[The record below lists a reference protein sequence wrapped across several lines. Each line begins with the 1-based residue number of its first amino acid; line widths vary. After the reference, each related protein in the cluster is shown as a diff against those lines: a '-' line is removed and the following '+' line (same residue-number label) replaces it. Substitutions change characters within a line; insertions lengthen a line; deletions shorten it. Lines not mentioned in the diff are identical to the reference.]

1 MSTVSNTGATN
12 MLNRNELIAL
22 YKDEEFKASFIA
34 NYVDKNVHLHVAQ
47 KEFITAFNLIAND
60 NGSQERPA
68 IKQASASSIKSTFLM
83 ISSYGLS
90 FDPNE
95 KEVYVYGEHRDPNKV
110 GLGVTLGYRGMRRI
124 AMNSGKVKVITSEI
138 VYESD
143 SFTWL
148 GADKAPS
155 FASTGRNQDDNIS
168 CGFVTIRLMDN
179 SVVSFKMSAAEL
191 LQIENDNIQME
202 TEFTGDPN
210 NSLYRTA
217 WRERCLRAA
226 LWRSAYREYQHLFMD
241 TGKIVDDQGTLESE
255 TETADAF
262 EAMMAEALAE
272 NDNPQAVNA

>member
-1 MSTVSNTGATN
+1 
-12 MLNRNELIAL
+12 MLNTNELIAL
-22 YKDEEFKASFIA
+22 YKDESFKTAFIA
-34 NYVDKNVHLHVAQ
+34 NYIEKGVHLHVAQ
-47 KEFITAFNLIAND
+47 KEFITAFDLIAND
-60 NGSQERPA
+60 IGNQDRPA
-68 IKQASASSIKSTFLM
+68 IKRSPTRSIKSTFLM

-95 KEVYVYGEHRDPNKV
+95 KEVYVYGEYRDNEKI

-124 AMNSGKVKVITSEI
+124 AMYSGKVKVITSEI

-168 CGFVTIRLMDN
+168 CGFVTIRLIDN

-191 LQIENDNIQME
+191 LQIENDNIKME
-202 TEFTGDPN
+202 AEFSGDPN
-210 NSLYRTA
+210 NSLYKSA

-226 LWRSAYREYQHLFMD
+226 LWRSAYREYQHLFTD
-241 TGKIVDDQGTLESE
+241 TGKVINNEGKLEPE
-255 TETADAF
+255 TESSSAF
-262 EAMMAEALAE
+262 ETMMAEALAE
-272 NDNPQAVNA
+272 HDNQQAVNG

>member
-1 MSTVSNTGATN
+1 

-22 YKDEEFKASFIA
+22 YKDTEFKAAFIA

-47 KEFITAFNLIAND
+47 KEFITAFDLIAND
-60 NGSQERPA
+60 NGNQERPP
-68 IKQASASSIKSTFLM
+68 IKHASVSSIKSTFLM

-95 KEVYVYGEHRDPNKV
+95 KEVYVYGEYRDQKKI

-155 FASTGRNQDDNIS
+155 FASTGRNQDDNIA
-168 CGFVTIRLMDN
+168 CGFVTIRMMDN
-179 SVVSFKMSAAEL
+179 SVVSFKMSSVEL
-191 LQIENDNIQME
+191 LQVENDNIQME

-210 NSLYRTA
+210 NSLYKTA
-217 WRERCLRAA
+217 WRERCLKAA

-241 TGKIVDDQGTLESE
+241 TGKVIDNEGKLESE
-255 TETADAF
+255 TESASAF

-272 NDNPQAVNA
+272 NENQQAVNG